1 MITMAPRVRVA
12 ALDGARASVLNTAT
26 PNFVCGALPLAL
38 SSSDLERF
46 FRSST
51 ALLSSTFKKYANQP
65 CALRKLAL
73 LLPKLGGI
81 HEHLEGVEV

>member
-38 SSSDLERF
+38 SSSDLEGF
-46 FRSST
+46 FQVV
-51 ALLSSTFKKYANQP
+51 LSSTFKKYANQP

>member
-38 SSSDLERF
+38 SSSNLEAF
-46 FRSST
+46 FEVV
-51 ALLSSTFKKYANQP
+51 LSSTFKKYANQP

>member
-38 SSSDLERF
+38 SSSNLEAF
-46 FRSST
+46 FEVV
-51 ALLSSTFKKYANQP
+51 LSSTFKKYANQT
-65 CALRKLAL
+65 CVLRKLAL